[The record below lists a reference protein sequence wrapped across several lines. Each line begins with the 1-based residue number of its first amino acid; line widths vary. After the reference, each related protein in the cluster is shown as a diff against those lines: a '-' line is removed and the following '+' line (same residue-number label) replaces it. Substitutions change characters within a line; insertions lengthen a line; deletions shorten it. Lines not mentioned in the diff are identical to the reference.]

1 MAELIGFLLVMYI
14 CIYLPWRANE
24 KEESRKR
31 QNMYNNL
38 NKKSVDEIEKW
49 RR

>member
-14 CIYLPWRANE
+14 YIYLPWRANE

-38 NKKSVDEIEKW
+38 NKKSVDEMKKW

>member
-31 QNMYNNL
+31 QNM
-38 NKKSVDEIEKW
+38 
-49 RR
+49 

>member
-1 MAELIGFLLVMYI
+1 MAQLIGCLVAFIIVFGIPYH
-14 CIYLPWRANE
+14 LSK

-38 NKKSVDEIEKW
+38 NNKSVDEMEKW

>member
-24 KEESRKR
+24 KEESRKS
-31 QNMYNNL
+31 QNMYNKL
-38 NKKSVDEIEKW
+38 NNKSVDEMTSSP
-49 RR
+49 